1 MNEIC
6 LGSREFNSDVLD
18 VSENEVLTDSLIM
31 MVDDEP
37 IMIDLI
43 QAFLEDAGY
52 GDFLGQS
59 DSKCAVDLV
68 TKRKPDV
75 LLLDLVMP
83 DVTGFM
89 VLEAL
94 RGMEQTKHL
103 PIIVLTS
110 SSDGATKLKALEL
123 GATDFLAKPV
133 DPSELVLRVRNILTV
148 KAYQDQLAYYD
159 ALTGL
164 PNRKLFL
171 ERLTIAVDA
180 SQVGNEQLAVIVIH
194 LNTFKAINDSYGP
207 KVGDDVLRES
217 AIRLQRC
224 LSALKMSGTLHNQ
237 DPLKIISKVSGD
249 EFSIL
254 LSYKLSDDE
263 LSYIAERLIKTFE
276 DPFTIDKHSLY
287 ISISLG
293 IAMSQRDGDDADIVL
308 KNASYA
314 AHHSHDETTGQLQFY
329 SKEANQ
335 HLQERLQMQQDL
347 TKAIKEKEFY
357 LVFQPQVDAFTGQV
371 KGAETLLRW
380 ARPDK
385 NFVSPAV
392 FVPIAEQSGLME
404 EIGSWVLL
412 SACRQAASWQQ
423 QGMSDVSIS
432 INVSSQ
438 QFSSDNFVQFVGQ
451 CLQETKVHPASV
463 VIEMTESLAM
473 SDIDKTHTTLKQLQ
487 ALGLKVSVDDFGTGY
502 SSLSYLK
509 SFPLDELKIDKAF
522 VDGLPGNKGDQA
534 ITSAIIT
541 MAKKLNFL
549 VVAEGVENQDQ
560 ADYLAIAGCDL
571 FQGYHFARPLEVDAF
586 KTFYERHR

>member
-1 MNEIC
+1 
-6 LGSREFNSDVLD
+6 
-18 VSENEVLTDSLIM
+18 M

-52 GDFLGQS
+52 ENFLGQS
-59 DSKCAVDLV
+59 DSTCAVDLV
-68 TKRKPDV
+68 TDRKPDV

-83 DVTGFM
+83 DVNGFM

-94 RGMEQTKHL
+94 RKLEQTKHL

-148 KAYQDQLAYYD
+148 KAYQDRLTYYD
-159 ALTGL
+159 DLTGL

-171 ERLTIAVDA
+171 ERLATAIEVAKI
-180 SQVGNEQLAVIVIH
+180 NNHELAVIAIR
-194 LNTFKAINDSYGP
+194 LSTFKAINDSYGP
-207 KVGDDVLRES
+207 KVGDDVLREA
-217 AIRLQRC
+217 AIRLQNC
-224 LSALKMSGTLHNQ
+224 LSTMEMSGTLHNQ
-237 DPLKIISKVSGD
+237 DPLKIISKISGN

-254 LSYKLSDDE
+254 LNYELSDDE
-263 LSYIAERLIKTFE
+263 LSHVAERLIKAFE
-276 DPFTIDKHSLY
+276 EPFITDKHSLY
-287 ISISLG
+287 IRISLG
-293 IAMSQRDGDDADIVL
+293 IAMSQRDGEDANIVL

-314 AHHSHDETTGQLQFY
+314 ANHSNEEAPCQLQFY
-329 SKEANQ
+329 SQEANL
-335 HLQERLQMQQDL
+335 HLQERLQIQQDL
-347 TKAIKEKEFY
+347 TKAIKDNEFY
-357 LVFQPQVDAFTGQV
+357 LAFQPQVDVFTGQV

-385 NFVSPAV
+385 VFISPAV

-412 SACRQAASWQQ
+412 NACRQAASWQQ

-438 QFSSDNFVQFVGQ
+438 QFRSDDFVTFVKK
-451 CLQETKVHPASV
+451 CLQETNVRPASV
-463 VIEMTESLAM
+463 VIEMTESLAI
-473 SDIDKTHTTLKQLQ
+473 SNIDKTNATLKQLQ
-487 ALGLKVSVDDFGTGY
+487 VLGLKVSVDDFGTGY

-522 VDGLPGNKGDQA
+522 VDGLPNNKGDQA

-571 FQGYHFARPLEVDAF
+571 FQGYHFARPLDVDAF
-586 KTFYERHR
+586 KAFYDLHSEPL